1 MNSSIAELRSNLA
14 ELINRVAYG
23 RERVTLERR
32 GRPVAVLVSLADA
45 KRLARLDAAPNPSAA
60 PNAKATSNAKAAPNP
75 KPPAKPRAKT
85 KNHERRTTNRPAT
98 NRPAQRSRRNT
109 RPEDFTLEALRQ
121 LFQNLDP
128 EERPKRI
135 DLGPR

>member
-60 PNAKATSNAKAAPNP
+60 PNAKATSNAKAAPIP
-75 KPPAKPRAKT
+75 KPPAKPRAAT
-85 KNHERRTTNRPAT
+85 KNQERRTK
-98 NRPAQRSRRNT
+98 NRPAQRPHRNT
-109 RPEDFTLEALRQ
+109 RPEDVTLEALRQ